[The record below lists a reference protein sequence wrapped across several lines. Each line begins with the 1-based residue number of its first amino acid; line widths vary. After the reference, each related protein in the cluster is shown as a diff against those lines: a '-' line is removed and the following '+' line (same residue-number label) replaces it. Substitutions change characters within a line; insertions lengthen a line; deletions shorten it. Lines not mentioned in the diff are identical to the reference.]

1 LAGIKRCSISDGID
15 GAGEL
20 GVALDGSGFNLH
32 DALFNFALRPE
43 LSVKLSADVQAGG
56 RGAEFRFLLQLA
68 GLRPLRM
75 RCRKGSTL
83 AKKKAKQPDSTGPRT
98 NWKEIFRRLDEVPL
112 PPDFMAD
119 RDLGESE
126 VREPTFKPQSGQN
139 P

>member
-1 LAGIKRCSISDGID
+1 MAGIKRCSISDGID

-68 GLRPLRM
+68 G
-75 RCRKGSTL
+75 
-83 AKKKAKQPDSTGPRT
+83 Q
-98 NWKEIFRRLDEVPL
+98 RRLDGVQKGEYM
-112 PPDFMAD
+112 DQEEGQAAGFD
-119 RDLGESE
+119 RAAHQLEGN
-126 VREPTFKPQSGQN
+126 FPQA
-139 P
+139 